1 MNKISIITGEINS
14 GKTSFLEKQVLNR
27 KDVGGILTPKING
40 KRFFKN
46 ISTQEIF
53 EMETIASNN
62 QCIQIGNYFF
72 SKDGFEKANKIL
84 VDSVHYLN
92 LVIDEIGPLEINE
105 KGFFNTLLF
114 LLQNNFKHHLI
125 LVVRKKLID
134 TVLQKFSI
142 QNLSFE
148 ITDINNLSKDFTLIH
163 NSK

>member
-1 MNKISIITGEINS
+1 MKHISIITGEINS
-14 GKTSFLEKQVLNR
+14 GKTSFLEKQVFNR

-40 KRFFKN
+40 KRFFK
-46 ISTQEIF
+46 IIATQEIF
-53 EMETIASNN
+53 EMETIALDS
-62 QCIQIGNYFF
+62 QCLQIGNYFF

-84 VDSVHYLN
+84 IDSVHYLN

-105 KGFFNTLLF
+105 KGFYNTLLF
-114 LLQNNFKHHLI
+114 LLQSNFKHHLI

-142 QNLSFE
+142 ADLSFE
-148 ITDINNLSKDFTLIH
+148 ITDINKLPKDFTLIH